1 MKKIKKKLFFYC
13 LPIALI
19 PLVFIVLFSLLLDGS
34 VSFNAASN
42 APAGVPDGTLATARA
57 IVLRIKQEVPTAT
70 NNGIAAFLG
79 CWQAESGDEPKR
91 AEGDYLPYPIGSG
104 GKPDRLTYD
113 NAAWSSLDG
122 AAIYGAISPYAPNI
136 QERGIGLG
144 QYTNGR
150 NLALQ
155 AYAKKVGKSW
165 WDLNTQLDFI
175 LKIDGDASTFRS
187 LVAEKEDVTTITTAV
202 VEQYERG
209 GGSGL
214 SERIAFAQAWA
225 NWLANPNSSSLSG
238 VASTKGA
245 ITSLNALIGQQVGDG
260 QCYAL
265 ASWYVEKISGFRLQ
279 GMAAANIGSDNAVAL
294 KQAGW
299 TVIVNPKATDVKVG
313 AIVCWRMGSNSN
325 SIYGHTAIVNSV
337 NGNNFSSYDQ
347 NWNRNQT
354 VQLYNKTWDD
364 SMTFVIVPPQ
374 K

>member
-1 MKKIKKKLFFYC
+1 MKKIKTKLLLGCFP
-13 LPIALI
+13 LALI
-19 PLVFIVLFSLLLDGS
+19 PLVFIVLLSLLLGGNS
-34 VSFNAASN
+34 SFNASNN

-57 IVLRIKQEVPTAT
+57 IVARIKQEVPQAT

-79 CWQAESGDEPKR
+79 CWQAESGDNPKR
-91 AEGDYLPYPIGSG
+91 AEGDYLPYPVGSG

-113 NAAWSSLDG
+113 NAAWSSLNG
-122 AAIYGAISPYAPNI
+122 AAIYGADSPYAPNI
-136 QERGIGLG
+136 QERGLGLG

-175 LKIDGDASTFRS
+175 LKIDRDASTFKA
-187 LVAEKEDVTTITTAV
+187 LV
-202 VEQYERG
+202 VEQGDVMTLTTEVVKRYERG
-209 GGSGL
+209 GSSGL

-225 NWLANPNSSSLSG
+225 NWLSNPNRSGKPSTQGSLSN
-238 VASTKGA
+238 
-245 ITSLNALIGQQVGDG
+245 LNALIGQKVGDG

-265 ASWYVEKISGFRLQ
+265 SSWLVQKISGFRLQ
-279 GMAAANIGSDNAVAL
+279 GMAASNIGSDNAVAL

-299 TVIVNPKATDVKVG
+299 TVIANPQASDLKVG
-313 AIVCWRMGSNSN
+313 AIVCWRIGSNSN

-337 NGNNFSSYDQ
+337 KGNAFTTYDQ
-347 NWNRNQT
+347 NWNGNQT
-354 VQLYNKTWDD
+354 VELYSKTWDD
-364 SMTFVIVPPQ
+364 SMTFMIVPPQ